1 MKSNNSILGSI
12 IKGTCPRCHGDQMF
26 KNKNPYI
33 ITETM
38 KMNDHCEKCGLKYEI
53 EPNFFFGS
61 MFVSYGLAVL
71 AGILIFLV
79 SHFIFKATLNNQF
92 IAIVVGLVLLM
103 PPIARMARTI
113 YIALFV
119 RYRPELNFNNKP

>member
-1 MKSNNSILGSI
+1 
-12 IKGTCPRCHGDQMF
+12 MF

-38 KMNDHCEKCGLKYEI
+38 KMNDHCENCGLKYEV

-71 AGILIFLV
+71 VGILIFLV
-79 SHFIFKATLNNQF
+79 SHFIFKASLNNQF
-92 IAIVVGLVLLM
+92 IAIVVGLVLVM